1 MILKEL
7 LVLNELKVN
16 LALLDSAG
24 AIVGVNSAWKHFAD
38 ANGLRLPDY
47 CLGCTYSDFC
57 SGFAEAR
64 SLREEI
70 RRLLEGEAHV
80 VTFTYPCHSPD
91 QARWFVLIGLS
102 LSRRERAGAVL
113 MHVDLTEL
121 SPLVFPA
128 SDPLSAGRGAEGTVP
143 EVALDTIAQVVQHAI
158 VVAMGQSGAES
169 RRKDPPAVGRHA
181 SAGGAAAAS
190 AAALMRLTVRQ
201 REVFRLLGEGKS
213 NQDIARAMGLSLNT
227 VKIYVSGI
235 LRQLD
240 LKSRTQVA
248 LLASRML
255 DE

>member
-7 LVLNELKVN
+7 LALNELTVN

-24 AIVGVNSAWKHFAD
+24 AIVGVNSAWKRFAD
-38 ANGLRLPDY
+38 ANGLCLPDY

-57 SGFAEAR
+57 TGFAEAR

-70 RRLLEGEAHV
+70 RRLLDGEAHV

-91 QARWFVLIGLS
+91 QTRWFVMIGLS

-113 MHVDLTEL
+113 MHVNLTDL

-128 SDPLSAGRGAEGTVP
+128 SDLLAAGRGAEGTVP
-143 EVALDTIAQVVQHAI
+143 EVAIDAIAEVVQHAI
-158 VVAMGQSGAES
+158 IVALGQSSAETGH
-169 RRKDPPAVGRHA
+169 KDPPVVGRRV
-181 SAGGAAAAS
+181 SGGGTAS

-248 LLASRML
+248 LLASRMP
-255 DE
+255 EE

>member
-7 LVLNELKVN
+7 LALNELTVN

-24 AIVGVNSAWKHFAD
+24 AIVGVNSAWKRFAD
-38 ANGLRLPDY
+38 ASGLRLPDY
-47 CLGCTYSDFC
+47 GLGRTYVDYC
-57 SGFAEAR
+57 AGIAEAR

-70 RRLLEGEAHV
+70 RRLLAGEAHV
-80 VTFTYPCHSPD
+80 VTFTYPCHSPS
-91 QARWFVLIGLS
+91 QMRWFVMIGLS

-113 MHVDLTEL
+113 MHMDLTDL

-128 SDPLSAGRGAEGTVP
+128 SDLPAVRSKEGTTP
-143 EVALDTIAQVVQHAI
+143 EVALDSIAQVVQHAI
-158 VVAMGQSGAES
+158 VVAMGQSGAET
-169 RRKDPPAVGRHA
+169 RHKDPPVVGRGA
-181 SAGGAAAAS
+181 SAGGTAAAS

-235 LRQLD
+235 LRQLA

-248 LLASRML
+248 LLASRMS
-255 DE
+255 EE